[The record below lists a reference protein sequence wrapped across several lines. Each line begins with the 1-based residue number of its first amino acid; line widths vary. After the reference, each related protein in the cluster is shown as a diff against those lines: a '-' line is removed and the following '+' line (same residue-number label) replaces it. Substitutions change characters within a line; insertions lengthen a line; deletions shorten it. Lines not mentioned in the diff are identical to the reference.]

1 MNIVIPP
8 ISLDGT
14 SISIRKFRE
23 QNIGFEDLIG
33 FGSMSPDM
41 ARVLMIASRC
51 RINVLISGGT
61 GSGKTT
67 LLNALSQYIA
77 EDERIVTI
85 EDAAE
90 LRLQQPNLVRLET
103 RTSSVEQTG
112 AVTQRELVI
121 NALRMRPDRIIL
133 GECRGS
139 EAFEMLQ
146 AMNTGHDGSMSTL
159 HANTPRDAIA
169 RVESMVMMANLNQ
182 PLDAI
187 RRTIVARLED
197 GSRVNIVIPPI
208 SLDGTSISIRKF
220 REQNIGFEDLIGFG
234 SMSPDMARV
243 LMIASRCR
251 INVLISGGT
260 GSGKTTLLNALSQYI
275 AEDER
280 IVTIEDAAELRLQ
293 QPNLVRLETRTSSV
307 EQTGAVTQ
315 RELVINALRMRP
327 DRIILGECRGS
338 EAFEMLQAMNTGHD
352 GSMSTLHA
360 NTPRDAIARVESMV
374 MMANLNQPLDAIRRT
389 IVSAVQMIVQVNR
402 LRDGSRKITSI
413 SEIVGLEGD
422 SVVMEEIYRF
432 RYDDAHYGETVKG
445 EFVTDGIMQRS
456 ELVKKAQFFG
466 LYEELKASFKG
477 A

>member
-1 MNIVIPP
+1 MSSNKDLYLTFRGQIFEALDAEAVQKMSRRDLEAQIQAAVDLLANSYQRPITSMMKSGLVKSLIDELFGLGPLQPLVEDQSISDIMVNGPNNIFFERYGKVQKSEVSFVNEEQLLAIAKRIASRVGRRVDELSPTVDARLEDGSRVNIVIPP
-8 ISLDGT
+8 IALDGT

-33 FGSMSPDM
+33 FGTMSPDM

-51 RINVLISGGT
+51 RMNVLISGGT

-103 RTSSVEQTG
+103 RTSSIEQTG
-112 AVTQRELVI
+112 AVTQRDLV
-121 NALRMRPDRIIL
+121 M
-133 GECRGS
+133 
-139 EAFEMLQ
+139 
-146 AMNTGHDGSMSTL
+146 
-159 HANTPRDAIA
+159 
-169 RVESMVMMANLNQ
+169 
-182 PLDAI
+182 
-187 RRTIVARLED
+187 
-197 GSRVNIVIPPI
+197 
-208 SLDGTSISIRKF
+208 
-220 REQNIGFEDLIGFG
+220 
-234 SMSPDMARV
+234 
-243 LMIASRCR
+243 
-251 INVLISGGT
+251 
-260 GSGKTTLLNALSQYI
+260 
-275 AEDER
+275 
-280 IVTIEDAAELRLQ
+280 
-293 QPNLVRLETRTSSV
+293 
-307 EQTGAVTQ
+307 
-315 RELVINALRMRP
+315 NALRMRP

-432 RYDDAHYGETVKG
+432 RYDDAHFGETVKG
-445 EFVTDGIMQRS
+445 DFVTSGIMQRS
-456 ELVKKAQFFG
+456 ELVKKSHFFG
-466 LYEELKASFKG
+466 LYDELMGSFKG
-477 A
+477 T

>member
-1 MNIVIPP
+1 MSSNKDLYLAFRGQIFEALDAEAVQKMSRRDLEAQIQAAVDLLANSYQRPITSMMKSGLVKSLIDELFGLGPLQPLVEDQSISDIMVNGPNNIFFERHGKVQKSEVSFVNEEQLLAIAKRIASRVGRRVDELSPTVDARLEDGSRVNIVIPP
-8 ISLDGT
+8 IALDGT

-51 RINVLISGGT
+51 RMNVLISGGT

-112 AVTQRELVI
+112 AVTQRDLVI

-139 EAFEMLQ
+139 EAFEML
-146 AMNTGHDGSMSTL
+146 HS
-159 HANTPRDAIA
+159 
-169 RVESMVMMANLNQ
+169 
-182 PLDAI
+182 
-187 RRTIVARLED
+187 
-197 GSRVNIVIPPI
+197 
-208 SLDGTSISIRKF
+208 
-220 REQNIGFEDLIGFG
+220 
-234 SMSPDMARV
+234 
-243 LMIASRCR
+243 
-251 INVLISGGT
+251 
-260 GSGKTTLLNALSQYI
+260 
-275 AEDER
+275 
-280 IVTIEDAAELRLQ
+280 
-293 QPNLVRLETRTSSV
+293 
-307 EQTGAVTQ
+307 
-315 RELVINALRMRP
+315 
-327 DRIILGECRGS
+327 
-338 EAFEMLQAMNTGHD
+338 MNTGHD

-432 RYDDAHYGETVKG
+432 RYDDAHFGETVKG
-445 EFVTDGIMQRS
+445 DFVTSGIMQRS

-466 LYEELKASFKG
+466 LYDELMASFKG
-477 A
+477 I